1 MQPPTSVQ
9 PHTVN
14 TEMLRGPLEIIPSP
28 LHSHLQHQSKSFP
41 PRLQRTPS
49 ISSQSSLDSAPSR
62 HSVSINILL
71 FIHTFHLFFCC
82 CLNDVNYCNK
92 CTCDDELKL

>member
-1 MQPPTSVQ
+1 VTKESHTVQPPTSV
-9 PHTVN
+9 PAHTVN
-14 TEMLRGPLEIIPSP
+14 IDSLRGPLEVSPSP

-62 HSVSINILL
+62 HSVSTLFHKFCIYFDSSLL
-71 FIHTFHLFFCC
+71 S
-82 CLNDVNYCNK
+82 
-92 CTCDDELKL
+92 